1 MSMNLSQAFDEIVQR
16 RRSNRRFDT
25 QIQVPDEVIQKSL
38 NRAILSPNSSNMQLW
53 EFYWISSPEEKAKY
67 EKLCLGQSAAR
78 TASHL
83 LVFVTRQDHWK
94 KHAQWNIEK
103 IKASMTGEPSK
114 SEKRALDYYGI
125 LMPILYRT
133 DLFGLSTLVR
143 RAITFVKGFSNPFMR
158 FAGIADQRVM
168 VHKSCALAAQT
179 FMLSIAAEGYDTC
192 PMEGFDAKL
201 VKRALQLPNQAEI
214 NMIVAVGKGTNEGIY
229 GKRNRLPIEDVVFK
243 R

>member
-1 MSMNLSQAFDEIVQR
+1 MSMILSQAFDEIVQR

-38 NRAILSPNSSNMQLW
+38 DRAILSPNSSNMQLW